1 MKFGKRIRFFIVLA
15 IVCLVSRMAL
25 RTSMAEEIPEA
36 GAGERQTQTHTF
48 LEEDTD
54 EYTDT
59 DTRRGIL
66 AIRMNAFDEF
76 RGEVEFF
83 CCRSGT
89 REWSL
94 TLTPEKQYVENCSL
108 PVGDYQ
114 ITGILAASGGR
125 EYDCMADNEFF
136 SIREGEVT
144 LIRMTV
150 SAGSLYRVPY
160 EVEENAGEKLE
171 ERVQGESLTEER
183 VMEEDIVEEEK
194 NERADNRKAKGIPV
208 LVLTG
213 ILGIAVCG
221 WLFYLAV
228 KQTKEGGS

>member
-1 MKFGKRIRFFIVLA
+1 MKFRKRIRFFIVLT
-15 IVCLVSRMAL
+15 IVCLVSRMPL
-25 RTSMAEEIPEA
+25 RTAMAEEISKAEA
-36 GAGERQTQTHTF
+36 EERQTPTF

-66 AIRMNAFDEF
+66 AIRLNAFDEF
-76 RGEVEFF
+76 HGEVELF
-83 CCRSGT
+83 CCRAGSM
-89 REWSL
+89 EWSL

-144 LIRMTV
+144 LIKVTL

-160 EVEENAGEKLE
+160 EVEENEDENPE
-171 ERVQGESLTEER
+171 EHVQGVSQTVDAVIQEDTTEEAESER
-183 VMEEDIVEEEK
+183 EDNGKEQ
-194 NERADNRKAKGIPV
+194 GIPV
-208 LVLTG
+208 LFLTG

>member
-1 MKFGKRIRFFIVLA
+1 MKFRKRIRFFIVLT
-15 IVCLVSRMAL
+15 IVCLVSRMPL
-25 RTSMAEEIPEA
+25 RTAMAEEISKAEA
-36 GAGERQTQTHTF
+36 EERQTPTF

-66 AIRMNAFDEF
+66 AIRLNAFDEF
-76 RGEVEFF
+76 HGEVER
-83 CCRSGT
+83 CCGRAGSK
-89 REWSL
+89 EWSL

-144 LIRMTV
+144 LIKVTL

-160 EVEENAGEKLE
+160 EVEENEDENPE
-171 ERVQGESLTEER
+171 EHVQGVSQTVDAVIQEDTTEEAESER
-183 VMEEDIVEEEK
+183 EDNGKEQ
-194 NERADNRKAKGIPV
+194 GIPV
-208 LVLTG
+208 LFLTG

>member
-1 MKFGKRIRFFIVLA
+1 MKFRKRIRFFIVLT
-15 IVCLVSRMAL
+15 IVCLVSRMPL
-25 RTSMAEEIPEA
+25 RTAMAEEISKAEA
-36 GAGERQTQTHTF
+36 EERQTPTF

-66 AIRMNAFDEF
+66 AIRLNAFDEF
-76 RGEVEFF
+76 HGEVELF
-83 CCRSGT
+83 CCRAGSK
-89 REWSL
+89 EWSL

-125 EYDCMADNEFF
+125 EYDCMADNEFI

-144 LIRMTV
+144 LIKVTL

-160 EVEENAGEKLE
+160 EVEENEDENPE
-171 ERVQGESLTEER
+171 EHVQGVSQTVDAVIQEDTTEEAESER
-183 VMEEDIVEEEK
+183 EDNGKEQ
-194 NERADNRKAKGIPV
+194 GIPV
-208 LVLTG
+208 LFLTG

>member
-1 MKFGKRIRFFIVLA
+1 MKFRKRIRFFIVLA
-15 IVCLVSRMAL
+15 IVCLVSRMTL
-25 RTSMAEEIPEA
+25 RTAMAEEISKAEA
-36 GAGERQTQTHTF
+36 EERQTPTF

-66 AIRMNAFDEF
+66 AIRLNAFDEF
-76 RGEVEFF
+76 HGEVELF
-83 CCRSGT
+83 CCRAGSK
-89 REWSL
+89 EWSL

-144 LIRMTV
+144 LIKVTL

-160 EVEENAGEKLE
+160 EVEENEDENPE
-171 ERVQGESLTEER
+171 EHVQGVSQTVDAVIQEDRTEEAESER
-183 VMEEDIVEEEK
+183 EDNGKEQ
-194 NERADNRKAKGIPV
+194 GIPV
-208 LVLTG
+208 LFLTG

>member
-1 MKFGKRIRFFIVLA
+1 MKFRKRIRFFIVLT
-15 IVCLVSRMAL
+15 IVCLVSRMPL
-25 RTSMAEEIPEA
+25 RTAMAEEISKAEA
-36 GAGERQTQTHTF
+36 EERQTPTF

-66 AIRMNAFDEF
+66 AIRLNAFDEF
-76 RGEVEFF
+76 HGEVELF
-83 CCRSGT
+83 CCRAGSK
-89 REWSL
+89 EWSL
-94 TLTPEKQYVENCSL
+94 TLTPETQYVENCSL

-144 LIRMTV
+144 LIKVTL

-160 EVEENAGEKLE
+160 EVEENEDENPE
-171 ERVQGESLTEER
+171 EHVQGVSQTVDAVIQEDTTEEAESER
-183 VMEEDIVEEEK
+183 EDNGKEQ
-194 NERADNRKAKGIPV
+194 GIPV
-208 LVLTG
+208 LFLTG

>member
-1 MKFGKRIRFFIVLA
+1 MKFRKRIRFFIVLA
-15 IVCLVSRMAL
+15 IVCLVSRMTL
-25 RTSMAEEIPEA
+25 RTAMAEEISKAEA
-36 GAGERQTQTHTF
+36 EERQTPTF

-66 AIRMNAFDEF
+66 AIRLNAFDEF
-76 RGEVEFF
+76 HGEVELF
-83 CCRSGT
+83 CCRAGSK
-89 REWSL
+89 EWSL

-144 LIRMTV
+144 LIRVTV

-160 EVEENAGEKLE
+160 EVEENEDENSE
-171 ERVQGESLTEER
+171 ERVQGVSQT
-183 VMEEDIVEEEK
+183 VDTVIQEDIPEEAESEQEDK
-194 NERADNRKAKGIPV
+194 GKEQGIPV
-208 LVLTG
+208 LFLAG
-213 ILGIAVCG
+213 ILGIAACG

-228 KQTKEGGS
+228 KQTKKGGS

>member
-1 MKFGKRIRFFIVLA
+1 MKFRKRIRFFIVLV
-15 IVCLVSRMAL
+15 IVCLVSRMTL
-25 RTSMAEEIPEA
+25 RTVKAEEISKA
-36 GAGERQTQTHTF
+36 GAGEKQTHTF
-48 LEEDTD
+48 LEKETD

-66 AIRMNAFDEF
+66 AIRLNAFDEF
-76 RGEVEFF
+76 HGEVELF
-83 CCRSGT
+83 CCRAGS

-94 TLTPEKQYVENCSL
+94 TLTSEKQYVENCSL

-125 EYDCMADNEFF
+125 EYDCMVDNEFF

-144 LIRMTV
+144 LIKVTV

-160 EVEENAGEKLE
+160 EVEENAGGKPE
-171 ERVQGESLTEER
+171 ERVQGERLTEER
-183 VMEEDIVEEEK
+183 VMEEDIVEERE
-194 NERADNRKAKGIPV
+194 NERADNGKEQGIPV
-208 LVLTG
+208 LFLTG
-213 ILGIAVCG
+213 ILGITVCG

-228 KQTKEGGS
+228 KQTKKGGG

>member
-1 MKFGKRIRFFIVLA
+1 MKFRKRIRFFIVLA
-15 IVCLVSRMAL
+15 IVCLVSRMTL
-25 RTSMAEEIPEA
+25 RTAMAEEISKAEA
-36 GAGERQTQTHTF
+36 EERQTPTF

-66 AIRMNAFDEF
+66 AIRLNAFDEF
-76 RGEVEFF
+76 HGEVELF
-83 CCRSGT
+83 CCRAGSK
-89 REWSL
+89 EWSL

-144 LIRMTV
+144 LIKVTL

-160 EVEENAGEKLE
+160 EVEENEDENPE
-171 ERVQGESLTEER
+171 EHVQGVSQTVDAVIQEDTTEEAESER
-183 VMEEDIVEEEK
+183 EDNGKEQ
-194 NERADNRKAKGIPV
+194 GIPV
-208 LVLTG
+208 LFLTG